1 MSQGPA
7 AHLYVMNQ
15 TFSGSSSQQSPSVIE
30 PKQVYCGK
38 TRPVSLILFS
48 SCFPSLALTSLS
60 LHLAPPLS
68 FVSLSHSFTA
78 SFLPL
83 FLPPSSSP
91 PLSPPAW
98 TCWSAVSISVFPLGS
113 DSAHPVSHPVYC
125 HSIPLCSRRASGG
138 RPLGLSA

>member
-7 AHLYVMNQ
+7 AHLYVVNQ

-60 LHLAPPLS
+60 LSIWLHHFHLYPSLTHSLPLS
-68 FVSLSHSFTA
+68 FL
-78 SFLPL
+78 
-83 FLPPSSSP
+83 SSSP
-91 PLSPPAW
+91 PRRLPPSLPPGLDLLVCSVYFSLSVGVRFGTSGISSSLLSFNPAVLPEGIRRK
-98 TCWSAVSISVFPLGS
+98 APGS
-113 DSAHPVSHPVYC
+113 
-125 HSIPLCSRRASGG
+125 
-138 RPLGLSA
+138 

>member
-7 AHLYVMNQ
+7 AHLYVVNQ

-60 LHLAPPLS
+60 LSIWLHHFHLYPSLTHSLPLS
-68 FVSLSHSFTA
+68 FL
-78 SFLPL
+78 
-83 FLPPSSSP
+83 SSSP
-91 PLSPPAW
+91 PLRLPPSLSPGLDLLVCSVYFSLSVGVRFGTSGISSSLLSFNPAVLPEGIRRK
-98 TCWSAVSISVFPLGS
+98 APGS
-113 DSAHPVSHPVYC
+113 
-125 HSIPLCSRRASGG
+125 
-138 RPLGLSA
+138 